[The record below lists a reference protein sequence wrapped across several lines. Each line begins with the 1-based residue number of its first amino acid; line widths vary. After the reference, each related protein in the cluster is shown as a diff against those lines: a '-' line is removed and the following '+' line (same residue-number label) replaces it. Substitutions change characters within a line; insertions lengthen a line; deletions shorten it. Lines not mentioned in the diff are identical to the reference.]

1 MADEERAAMM
11 AVIFDVTREAAD
23 AFPEISLVPAD
34 KIPSFMQGFSKGFSQ
49 KSAPGVYVHTDKEKF
64 SVNVSVAVK
73 EGSPLTETA
82 VRFQAALAE
91 ALLRAFPEKTDRVNV
106 DVWKVMR
113 V

>member
-1 MADEERAAMM
+1 MSDEERAAMM
-11 AVIFDVTREAAD
+11 AMIFDVTQQAAD

-34 KIPSFMQGFSKGFSQ
+34 KIPSFMQGFSKGYSQ
-49 KSAPGVYVHTDKEKF
+49 KSAPGIFVHRDKEKF

-73 EGSPLTETA
+73 EGNPLTGTA

-106 DVWKVMR
+106 EVLKVMR